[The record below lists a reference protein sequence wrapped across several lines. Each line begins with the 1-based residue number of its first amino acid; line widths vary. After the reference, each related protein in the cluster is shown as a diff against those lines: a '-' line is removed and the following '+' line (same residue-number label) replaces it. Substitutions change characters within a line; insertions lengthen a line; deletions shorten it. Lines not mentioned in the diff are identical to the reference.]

1 MSDTQNEP
9 LPGEK
14 AIKVKKAGPI
24 LLGADR
30 YDIFEKGQKA
40 IREFVEELFRFLID
54 FPGMM
59 YLVFI
64 LTIIVAGENRDKE
77 LMLEELAVL
86 MNTSQYTVE
95 IQHRWVIKHLGEEYK
110 HLPYPVVFEPES
122 TRLSKGKLK
131 VYWNDKADIPDSE
144 DPGDKKKARTSYVA
158 SEAMIKELTAAYS
171 AVSRS
176 WHRLL
181 CDILMRAF
189 GKSGKCHELFKNVY
203 KDKPYQ
209 MISALLEYSILGTT
223 LEVIEDAASA
233 DI

>member
-24 LLGADR
+24 LSGADR

-59 YLVFI
+59 CLVFI
-64 LTIIVAGENRDKE
+64 LTVIVAGENRDKE

-95 IQHRWVIKHLGEEYK
+95 IHPASLG
-110 HLPYPVVFEPES
+110 
-122 TRLSKGKLK
+122 
-131 VYWNDKADIPDSE
+131 DQ
-144 DPGDKKKARTSYVA
+144 
-158 SEAMIKELTAAYS
+158 
-171 AVSRS
+171 
-176 WHRLL
+176 
-181 CDILMRAF
+181 AF
-189 GKSGKCHELFKNVY
+189 GRSLLQPLALPCGLRAGVY
-203 KDKPYQ
+203 KTV
-209 MISALLEYSILGTT
+209 EG
-223 LEVIEDAASA
+223 
-233 DI
+233 

>member
-64 LTIIVAGENRDKE
+64 LTIIVAGENKSLTCCPFGRFRP
-77 LMLEELAVL
+77 ASTWRHNPVPFI
-86 MNTSQYTVE
+86 SQVPGGYYAGLTPPFIPVFVSFYFAYT
-95 IQHRWVIKHLGEEYK
+95 
-110 HLPYPVVFEPES
+110 
-122 TRLSKGKLK
+122 T
-131 VYWNDKADIPDSE
+131 
-144 DPGDKKKARTSYVA
+144 
-158 SEAMIKELTAAYS
+158 TAN
-171 AVSRS
+171 
-176 WHRLL
+176 
-181 CDILMRAF
+181 
-189 GKSGKCHELFKNVY
+189 G
-203 KDKPYQ
+203 
-209 MISALLEYSILGTT
+209 
-223 LEVIEDAASA
+223 
-233 DI
+233 

>member
-30 YDIFEKGQKA
+30 YDILEKGQKA
-40 IREFVEELFRFLID
+40 IRKFVEELFRFLID

-86 MNTSQYTVE
+86 MNS
-95 IQHRWVIKHLGEEYK
+95 IQHAC
-110 HLPYPVVFEPES
+110 
-122 TRLSKGKLK
+122 K
-131 VYWNDKADIPDSE
+131 V
-144 DPGDKKKARTSYVA
+144 T
-158 SEAMIKELTAAYS
+158 
-171 AVSRS
+171 
-176 WHRLL
+176 
-181 CDILMRAF
+181 
-189 GKSGKCHELFKNVY
+189 FKFNF
-203 KDKPYQ
+203 KPSFFHT
-209 MISALLEYSILGTT
+209 IFF
-223 LEVIEDAASA
+223 
-233 DI
+233 

>member
-64 LTIIVAGENRDKE
+64 LTVIVAGWPR
-77 LMLEELAVL
+77 
-86 MNTSQYTVE
+86 
-95 IQHRWVIKHLGEEYK
+95 G
-110 HLPYPVVFEPES
+110 
-122 TRLSKGKLK
+122 
-131 VYWNDKADIPDSE
+131 
-144 DPGDKKKARTSYVA
+144 
-158 SEAMIKELTAAYS
+158 
-171 AVSRS
+171 
-176 WHRLL
+176 
-181 CDILMRAF
+181 
-189 GKSGKCHELFKNVY
+189 
-203 KDKPYQ
+203 
-209 MISALLEYSILGTT
+209 
-223 LEVIEDAASA
+223 
-233 DI
+233 

>member
-64 LTIIVAGENRDKE
+64 LTIIVAGENRDNKE

-95 IQHRWVIKHLGEEYK
+95 IQHRWVIKHLGEDW
-110 HLPYPVVFEPES
+110 ES
-122 TRLSKGKLK
+122 
-131 VYWNDKADIPDSE
+131 
-144 DPGDKKKARTSYVA
+144 
-158 SEAMIKELTAAYS
+158 
-171 AVSRS
+171 
-176 WHRLL
+176 
-181 CDILMRAF
+181 
-189 GKSGKCHELFKNVY
+189 
-203 KDKPYQ
+203 
-209 MISALLEYSILGTT
+209 
-223 LEVIEDAASA
+223 
-233 DI
+233 

>member
-86 MNTSQYTVE
+86 MNTSFAVYRGDPASLGDQALGRCSFVE
-95 IQHRWVIKHLGEEYK
+95 R
-110 HLPYPVVFEPES
+110 
-122 TRLSKGKLK
+122 
-131 VYWNDKADIPDSE
+131 
-144 DPGDKKKARTSYVA
+144 
-158 SEAMIKELTAAYS
+158 
-171 AVSRS
+171 
-176 WHRLL
+176 
-181 CDILMRAF
+181 
-189 GKSGKCHELFKNVY
+189 
-203 KDKPYQ
+203 
-209 MISALLEYSILGTT
+209 
-223 LEVIEDAASA
+223 
-233 DI
+233 

>member
-95 IQHRWVIKHLGEEYK
+95 IQHRWVIKHLGEDYK
-110 HLPYPVVFEPES
+110 HLPYPAFTV
-122 TRLSKGKLK
+122 LSCFLLHSPQGP
-131 VYWNDKADIPDSE
+131 VC
-144 DPGDKKKARTSYVA
+144 A
-158 SEAMIKELTAAYS
+158 SPCTCEKR
-171 AVSRS
+171 VPWPCWS
-176 WHRLL
+176 WP
-181 CDILMRAF
+181 A
-189 GKSGKCHELFKNVY
+189 
-203 KDKPYQ
+203 
-209 MISALLEYSILGTT
+209 
-223 LEVIEDAASA
+223 
-233 DI
+233 

>member
-24 LLGADR
+24 LSGADR

-110 HLPYPVVFEPES
+110 HLPYPVVF
-122 TRLSKGKLK
+122 
-131 VYWNDKADIPDSE
+131 D
-144 DPGDKKKARTSYVA
+144 
-158 SEAMIKELTAAYS
+158 
-171 AVSRS
+171 
-176 WHRLL
+176 
-181 CDILMRAF
+181 RA
-189 GKSGKCHELFKNVY
+189 GVY
-203 KDKPYQ
+203 KTV
-209 MISALLEYSILGTT
+209 EG
-223 LEVIEDAASA
+223 
-233 DI
+233 

>member
-122 TRLSKGKLK
+122 TRLS
-131 VYWNDKADIPDSE
+131 AQSQ
-144 DPGDKKKARTSYVA
+144 
-158 SEAMIKELTAAYS
+158 
-171 AVSRS
+171 
-176 WHRLL
+176 L
-181 CDILMRAF
+181 CYC
-189 GKSGKCHELFKNVY
+189 S
-203 KDKPYQ
+203 
-209 MISALLEYSILGTT
+209 
-223 LEVIEDAASA
+223 
-233 DI
+233 